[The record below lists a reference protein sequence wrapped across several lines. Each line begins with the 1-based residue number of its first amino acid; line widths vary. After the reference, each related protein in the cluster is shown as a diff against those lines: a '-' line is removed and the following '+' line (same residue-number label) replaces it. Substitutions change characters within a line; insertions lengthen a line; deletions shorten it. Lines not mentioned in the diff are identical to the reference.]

1 MAAAATLSKVG
12 KRVLVLEQ
20 NEVLGGGTSDFTRE
34 GVEFNVGTHFIGE
47 VGERWSTFRTALDQL
62 TEGQLEFVPF
72 DDVQDR
78 IYIGGDMGFKKYEIH
93 GGEEWGPK
101 LKLQFPHEHRE
112 ASIYDVRT

>member
-47 VGERWSTFRTALDQL
+47 VGERWSTFR
-62 TEGQLEFVPF
+62 
-72 DDVQDR
+72 
-78 IYIGGDMGFKKYEIH
+78 H
-93 GGEEWGPK
+93 GC
-101 LKLQFPHEHRE
+101 QMAIAIF
-112 ASIYDVRT
+112 